1 MTAGLPG
8 VGIGG
13 IFYLVSALMMPVR
26 SLVAVLRGRADEAR
40 WPMALRQAALAG
52 GILGALWLTGLA
64 LGWVIVHLMPEAAQV
79 VAGGGRSAS
88 EVRSVVR
95 TSALALSLGTLAA
108 VLALVQLMRVV
119 LPVRPTERN
128 RAGEART
135 AARPAA

>member
-13 IFYLVSALMMPVR
+13 IFYLVSALLMPLR
-26 SLVAVLRGRADEAR
+26 SLVAVLRGRAHEAR
-40 WPMALRQAALAG
+40 WPIALRQAALAG

-64 LGWVIVHLMPEAAQV
+64 LGWVIAHV
-79 VAGGGRSAS
+79 VPQTTRLVAMGGRSTGA
-88 EVRSVVR
+88 VRNVVQ
-95 TSALALSLGTLAA
+95 TSALALSLGTLGL
-108 VLALVQLMRVV
+108 VLALVQVLRVA

-128 RAGEART
+128 RASQVRT